1 MTQKVEKQVEMPL
14 YDRYPMAVVGQKLL
28 EIHSEDVLTVDLG
41 SFKRLPD
48 KKLP

>member
-1 MTQKVEKQVEMPL
+1 MPL